1 MFGTVVLFA
10 LSAAVG
16 TGHVVSNHMTE
27 KYDLPQKPVVSMKE
41 STVKKEPT
49 IFGFKVEKVE
59 PK

>member
-16 TGHVVSNHMTE
+16 TYHVTDNALTQ
-27 KYDLPQKPVVSMKE
+27 KYDLPKKEVVSMKE

-49 IFGFKVEKVE
+49 IFGFKIEKVE